1 MTVSTNT
8 DVLYTLYELSLTF
21 ILLLPKELLVRWAR
35 DVYDFD
41 EKEIVGTVELVTDST
56 FEVDRVSIQGFPRQI
71 PDDNPNRIPSLV
83 VPGPAFPG
91 VLMRSNSLHCV
102 LFTLDT

>member
-1 MTVSTNT
+1 M
-8 DVLYTLYELSLTF
+8 
-21 ILLLPKELLVRWAR
+21 
-35 DVYDFD
+35 FD
-41 EKEIVGTVELVTDST
+41 ESQEAATVELVTDST

-71 PDDNPNRIPSLV
+71 PDGDPNRIDSLV

-91 VLMRSNSLHCV
+91 MLIRSNSLHCV